1 MKEIM
6 NWGKPM
12 HTSSRIYHRG
22 SIKLPDTKKVDIM
35 LINLDNKYEKIGEAE
50 FIENEVGVFADN
62 INYLIDKEYL
72 NQIIDESINE
82 YLKKNIN
89 AKVYGGLTFTCA
101 GYNRDEYKEK
111 NSVEFKFFSYQ
122 IFSRN
127 DIRVIIRDLKL
138 NSVL

>member
-1 MKEIM
+1 
-6 NWGKPM
+6 
-12 HTSSRIYHRG
+12 
-22 SIKLPDTKKVDIM
+22 M

-50 FIENEVGVFADN
+50 FIENEVGIFADN

-111 NSVEFKFFSYQ
+111 NSVEFKFFSHQ
-122 IFSRN
+122 ICSRN
-127 DIRVIIRDLKL
+127 NIREIIRDLKL